1 VTTLKI
7 ILAVCAG
14 VILLAVMM
22 WIDNPTHCAIPG
34 YSICSF
40 ARCLPTCKDDT
51 ARTTTVDPKPW
62 PLQLPFDEVGNE
74 LHEMRRERLEG
85 GRR

>member
-1 VTTLKI
+1 MTK
-7 ILAVCAG
+7 AG
-14 VILLAVMM
+14 SVASGIVLLAVMM
-22 WIDNPTHCAIPG
+22 AMLTAHFSNPTHCAIPG

-62 PLQLPFDEVGNE
+62 PLQLPFDKVGNE
-74 LHEMRRERLEG
+74 LH
-85 GRR
+85 